1 MVNSSED
8 EASVGSSKS
17 GQELTPKSSP
27 TTPHETA
34 TQADE
39 QESGQ
44 KLTPKSSPTT
54 PHGTATQADEQEA
67 STISL
72 LLESTLA
79 VLFC

>member
-17 GQELTPKSSP
+17 GQVLTLQSSP
-27 TTPHETA
+27 TTPYVTA

-39 QESGQ
+39 
-44 KLTPKSSPTT
+44 P
-54 PHGTATQADEQEA
+54 EA
-67 STISL
+67 PTISL

>member
-27 TTPHETA
+27 T
-34 TQADE
+34 
-39 QESGQ
+39 
-44 KLTPKSSPTT
+44 K

-72 LLESTLA
+72 LLESTMA